1 VVSAA
6 LAHHFWP
13 QGPLGKHLRSSAIS
27 AGGAPWYTIVG
38 VAGNVRQRDLVGHD
52 GEEMVYFPLLA
63 RPPDSWEARR
73 MTLVVRC
80 ALPPL
85 SLAAVVGREIAR
97 LAPDVPVAKVRT
109 LDEVVHG
116 SRSRVEFSALMVM
129 IGTIVA
135 LVLGAVGLYGFV
147 SYLVSQRTA
156 EIGIRM
162 ALGATERTIRW
173 MVLREALVIAAGGLA
188 LGLATASLV
197 SGSLAALLIQVSP
210 LDPFTFTVAPLLLV
224 TVTLLAS
231 YLPADRASQVLPSVA
246 LQRLSL

>member
-1 VVSAA
+1 
-6 LAHHFWP
+6 
-13 QGPLGKHLRSSAIS
+13 
-27 AGGAPWYTIVG
+27 
-38 VAGNVRQRDLVGHD
+38 
-52 GEEMVYFPLLA
+52 
-63 RPPDSWEARR
+63 

-85 SLAAVVGREIAR
+85 SLGAAVGREIAR